1 VRSTPEMQN
10 VAAVSE
16 LLKPFDA
23 QQMRGVPVST
33 RINSVEKQALI
44 ARYEPSSW
52 QSLLLF

>member
-1 VRSTPEMQN
+1 MQN